1 MSAQVDDVWEVT
13 DGVTDIVTVHA
24 IIGDEAVC
32 SYLRHL
38 YTHSAIIGINSLI
51 TNKLI
56 SCMVDGKRVD
66 RPKAGYNCL
75 LETCLMFGICTEEEF
90 YAQAM
95 GTDKNLYVILDENGN
110 LPEAK
115 EVNRY
120 EDETEWLSA
129 KDLSKYLGIG
139 YSTALILIIK
149 KGWFVKRDGGR
160 SGGTAKKLC
169 ALSEIAEDFP
179 KIVENMKSMAKPKE
193 EKGYVD
199 RPVQHNNKEY
209 FCDATNGLFVTLANA
224 VSRVGF
230 MGFIWEEGGVERAAN
245 FCVAWRSEDGVLGFG
260 ESEGGTIEHCKAVRF
275 SK

>member
-1 MSAQVDDVWEVT
+1 MNVQVDDVWEVT
-13 DGVTDIVTVHA
+13 GVVIREVLCET
-24 IIGDEAVC
+24 
-32 SYLRHL
+32 
-38 YTHSAIIGINSLI
+38 
-51 TNKLI
+51 
-56 SCMVDGKRVD
+56 VDGKFGYMWTGSKGIRDGGVLTGGFIMRDAKLIKRDGVD
-66 RPKAGYNCL
+66 RPGANEECSLTKAL
-75 LETCLMFGICTEEEF
+75 LFSICTEEEY
-90 YAQAM
+90 YACDPQLLN
-95 GTDKNLYVILDENGN
+95 GTPIITLDANGE
-110 LPEAK
+110 LPKAK

-260 ESEGGTIEHCKAVRF
+260 ESEGETIEHCKAVRF
-275 SK
+275 AK